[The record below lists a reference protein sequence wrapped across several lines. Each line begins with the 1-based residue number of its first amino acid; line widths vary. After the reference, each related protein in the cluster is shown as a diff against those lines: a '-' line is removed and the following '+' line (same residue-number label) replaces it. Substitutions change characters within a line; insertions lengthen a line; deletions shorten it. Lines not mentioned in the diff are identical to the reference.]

1 MVISLLVVL
10 LFLLAWDRA
19 DFGVESVHAWSWG
32 DSESVGAVFVP
43 AAGEAGRVFDAGE
56 ASDAGEADEGGESG
70 ESGDAEEGVSVS
82 GEAGEAEAGDA
93 GDAAAS
99 SAWSASAS
107 ARLGLGLGPSG
118 AVNVS
123 SGLSISPDVVLPADA
138 RACVSSSQRLY
149 SGFLSRAGYR
159 MVRDEGSC
167 HVQVRTAHH
176 LGEEIPGDRLVSSL
190 GFRTCVSG
198 SKASQ
203 LSCRQ
208 ALAHRAG
215 CEVESSG
222 LSPLQFDLGTVAACK
237 RFVSW
242 LEQEHEAAS
251 ASSSS
256 SSSSNK
262 SLHLSSSTLWLE
274 KPTDMDAHGRGQVL
288 HRDMSLWRGRS
299 CSRGVP
305 RIMVEYIGNPAT
317 IGGRKFDVR
326 TYVLVART
334 GPALVFYADGI
345 GRLADVAYS
354 LDSRDPKAH
363 ITNLNSQ
370 HGEDHK
376 LTFGRLNELLA
387 LEPGFERGFFHGR
400 FRARAQ
406 LISRYYVLS
415 LIKGSDFDARRAARR
430 WNLYGLDWV
439 VDALGNSR
447 LLEGN
452 AFPLV
457 ASHPLGAKVYEHA
470 LELAIKLHA
479 SPEQLIVFAP
489 DTAQEQVAE
498 QVAHK
503 EREQAEAQAP
513 RGWERLTRR
522 ANFTFHEWSLIY
534 NENEEPS
541 PDVCGL
547 IKEIKSTEVKGP
559 SGPTDPTGPG

>member
-1 MVISLLVVL
+1 M
-10 LFLLAWDRA
+10 
-19 DFGVESVHAWSWG
+19 
-32 DSESVGAVFVP
+32 
-43 AAGEAGRVFDAGE
+43 
-56 ASDAGEADEGGESG
+56 
-70 ESGDAEEGVSVS
+70 
-82 GEAGEAEAGDA
+82 
-93 GDAAAS
+93 
-99 SAWSASAS
+99 
-107 ARLGLGLGPSG
+107 
-118 AVNVS
+118 
-123 SGLSISPDVVLPADA
+123 
-138 RACVSSSQRLY
+138 
-149 SGFLSRAGYR
+149 
-159 MVRDEGSC
+159 
-167 HVQVRTAHH
+167 
-176 LGEEIPGDRLVSSL
+176 
-190 GFRTCVSG
+190 
-198 SKASQ
+198 
-203 LSCRQ
+203 
-208 ALAHRAG
+208 
-215 CEVESSG
+215 ESSG
-222 LSPLQFDLGTVAACK
+222 LSPLQFDLGTVAGCT

-251 ASSSS
+251 VSVVSGAGVRGAVASGVSQSSSIS
-256 SSSSNK
+256 SSGK
-262 SLHLSSSTLWLE
+262 SLNLSSSTLWLE

-354 LDSRDPKAH
+354 VDSRDPKAH

-400 FRARAQ
+400 FRERAQ

-415 LIKGSDFDARRAARR
+415 LIKGSDFDARLAARR

-479 SPEQLIVFAP
+479 SPEQLIVTAP
-489 DTAQEQVAE
+489 PPPPPQEQVAE
-498 QVAHK
+498 QVLAHSEQAHK
-503 EREQAEAQAP
+503 EQAQAQAP
-513 RGWERLTRR
+513 RGWEQLTRR

-559 SGPTDPTGPG
+559 TAPTAPTAPTGPSRR